1 VTRQRN
7 VYGPVP
13 SRRFG
18 LSLGIDPLEPKRC
31 CYDCVYCQQG
41 RTTDLSLTRRDDR
54 PVEEIVRDVREA
66 LERGPAPSVLT
77 IAGSGEP
84 LLTLSLEG
92 LIRRL
97 HELSGLPVVLLT
109 NGALL
114 QDEEARRA
122 AAAADIVCP
131 SLDAGDLETFQ
142 AVNRPHPDIRFEEM
156 VEGLRALRRE
166 STGRYLLEVF
176 LARGVNDSPGHLER
190 LARTARSIE
199 PDAIQL
205 NTAVRPSPGRPGLGL
220 DADEMA
226 SIASRFGPRAEVI
239 AAREPVR
246 ARASAALPRDVLAV
260 LQRRP
265 CTAPELASSL
275 GIDRAQIDRT
285 LGELDAGGAI
295 ERTADGHWCIAGRG
309 AGD

>member
-1 VTRQRN
+1 VRRRGN

-84 LLTLSLEG
+84 LLALSLEG
-92 LIRRL
+92 LIRDL
-97 HELSGLPVVLLT
+97 QGLSGLPVVLLT

-131 SLDAGDLETFQ
+131 SLDAGDPETFQ
-142 AVNRPHPDIRFEEM
+142 AINRPHPDIRFEEM

-166 STGRYLLEVF
+166 STGRFLLEVF
-176 LARGVNDSPGHLER
+176 LARGINDSPGHLE
-190 LARTARSIE
+190 LLSRTARSIE

-205 NTAVRPSPGRPGLGL
+205 NTAVRPSPGRSGLGL
-220 DADEMA
+220 DADEMTSFA
-226 SIASRFGPRAEVI
+226 KRFGPRAEVI
-239 AAREPVR
+239 AAREPVH
-246 ARASAALPRDVLAV
+246 ARASAALPGDVLAV

-265 CTAPELASSL
+265 CTAAELASSL
-275 GIDRAQIDRT
+275 GIERAQLDRT
-285 LGELDAGGAI
+285 LEGLDSEGTI
-295 ERTADGHWCIAGRG
+295 ERTADGHWCISCRDGG
-309 AGD
+309 G

>member
-1 VTRQRN
+1 VTRRRN

-18 LSLGIDPLEPKRC
+18 PSLGIDPLEPKRC

-41 RTTDLSLTRRDDR
+41 RTTDLSLARRDDR

-84 LLTLSLEG
+84 LLTLSLEK
-92 LIRRL
+92 LIRQL

-109 NGALL
+109 NGALA
-114 QDEEARRA
+114 QDPEARRA
-122 AAAADIVCP
+122 AASADIVCP
-131 SLDAGDLETFQ
+131 SLDAGDPGTFR
-142 AVNRPHPDIRFEEM
+142 AINRPHPDIRFEEM

-166 STGRYLLEVF
+166 STGRFLLEVF
-176 LARGVNDSPGHLER
+176 LARGVNDSPDHIER

-205 NTAVRPSPGRPGLGL
+205 NTAVRPSPARPGLGL

-226 SIASRFGPRAEVI
+226 SIASRFGPLAEVI
-239 AAREPVR
+239 AAREPVH
-246 ARASAALPRDVLAV
+246 ARTSAALPRDVLAV

-265 CTAPELASSL
+265 CTAEELASSL
-275 GIDRAQIDRT
+275 GIDPARLDRT

-295 ERTADGHWCIAGRG
+295 EREADGHWCITGRG
-309 AGD
+309 EGD